1 MKRNSRHQAAIGGLL
16 LLLVATGSAQA
27 SQLHLTP
34 LYLAKSDCE
43 RRLDRCLQGCRA
55 GGLESGMC
63 VSLCYKERESCAA
76 PQSDSSPFLSKQ
88 TLDRTSLKVRNG
100 SLAEVRLALA
110 HSISK
115 FAFPPAISRPCIF

>member
-16 LLLVATGSAQA
+16 LFLVATGSSQA

-55 GGLESGMC
+55 GGAGKRDVRQSLLQGTRVMRGAAVGLVPVFVTLQYQNSHFCLLSRGR
-63 VSLCYKERESCAA
+63 VSLNR
-76 PQSDSSPFLSKQ
+76 
-88 TLDRTSLKVRNG
+88 V
-100 SLAEVRLALA
+100 
-110 HSISK
+110 
-115 FAFPPAISRPCIF
+115 AFGL

>member
-1 MKRNSRHQAAIGGLL
+1 MKHNSRHQTAIGGLL
-16 LLLVATGSAQA
+16 LFLVATGSAQA

-63 VSLCYKERESCAA
+63 VSLCYKERESCAS
-76 PQSDSSPFLSKQ
+76 PQSHSSPFLSKQ
-88 TLDRTSLKVRNG
+88 TLDRTSLKFRNG
-100 SLAEVRLALA
+100 SLAEVRFALA

-115 FAFPPAISRPCIF
+115 FAFPPAI